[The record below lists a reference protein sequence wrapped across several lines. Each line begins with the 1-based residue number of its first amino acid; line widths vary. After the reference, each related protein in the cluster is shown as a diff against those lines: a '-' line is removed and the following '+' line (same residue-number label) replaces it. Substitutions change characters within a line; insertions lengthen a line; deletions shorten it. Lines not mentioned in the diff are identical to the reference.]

1 MFFVSCTH
9 RRYPTK
15 EELIHEGLIDGVALF
30 HLSRATCYTPYMK
43 FTRTKKLL
51 FANNKGG
58 VGKTTL
64 AFNCAMSFA
73 LQGYKTVLVDLDPQ
87 CNLSRLALG
96 DELFANTLFSST
108 YKDISD
114 VLKGLIQGGADVDLS
129 VPFIPVSRGDGNLS
143 LLKGSVNLSMYENIL
158 VTAYGQAAAGQ
169 QLGYFQ
175 TSAIDRFLRE
185 KGLSDEVD
193 IFVIDTSPSLSL
205 LNQVIFLGADY
216 FVVPMLPD
224 AFSVQGIENLGTMFE
239 KWKQNWKVTAKALS
253 GNTENKFVLSGDGLF
268 IGYVVNSYNV
278 YGKQPIKDHRHWIE
292 EIPNKV
298 KQFLSEKH
306 GRNGLVEKSWKTP
319 LAEIQDYGR
328 IPAKCQE
335 VGGAMFDLDP
345 KLIEDHHEGTKEN
358 IEKSKEEFTQLSNAI
373 LEVLKVY

>member
-1 MFFVSCTH
+1 
-9 RRYPTK
+9 
-15 EELIHEGLIDGVALF
+15 
-30 HLSRATCYTPYMK
+30 MK
-43 FTRTKKLL
+43 FPRSKKLL

-73 LQGYKTVLVDLDPQ
+73 KEGYKVALIDLDPQ

-96 DELFANTLFSST
+96 DERYANTLFAST
-108 YKDISD
+108 YKDIYD
-114 VLKGLIQGGADVDLS
+114 VLRGVIEGGADVDMR
-129 VPFIPVSRGDGNLS
+129 VPMIPVSNSHNNLF
-143 LLKGSVNLSMYENIL
+143 LLKGSVNLSLYENIL
-158 VTAYGQAAAGQ
+158 VSAYGQAAAGV

-185 KGLSDEVD
+185 RGMHDEID

-205 LNQVIFLGADY
+205 LNQIIFLGADY
-216 FVVPMLPD
+216 FVVLMMPD
-224 AFSVQGIENLGTMFE
+224 AFSVQGIENLGIVFE
-239 KWKQNWKVTAKALS
+239 KWKQNWKVTGKALS

-292 EIPNKV
+292 EIPRKV

-306 GRNGLVEKSWKTP
+306 GRNGLVEKSWKKP

-335 VGGAMFDLDP
+335 LGVAIFDLDP
-345 KLIEDHHEGTKEN
+345 AIVEEIHIGTKEN
-358 IEKSKEEFTQLSNAI
+358 ITKSKEEFAHLSDEI
-373 LEVLKVY
+373 LQILAAY

>member
-1 MFFVSCTH
+1 M
-9 RRYPTK
+9 
-15 EELIHEGLIDGVALF
+15 G
-30 HLSRATCYTPYMK
+30 MK
-43 FTRTKKLL
+43 FARSKKLL

-73 LQGYKTVLVDLDPQ
+73 KQGYKTVLVDLDPQ

-96 DELFANTLFSST
+96 DQQFADTLFSST
-108 YKDISD
+108 YKDVYD
-114 VLKGLIQGGADVDLS
+114 VLKGVVEGGADIDLA
-129 VPFIPVSRGDGNLS
+129 VPFIPVSNSHNNLF
-143 LLKGSVNLSMYENIL
+143 LLKGSVNLSLYENIL
-158 VTAYGQAAAGQ
+158 VSAYGQAASGQ
-169 QLGYFQ
+169 QIGYFQ

-185 KGLSDEVD
+185 RGLNDEVD

-216 FVVPMLPD
+216 FVVPMMPD
-224 AFSVQGIENLGTMFE
+224 AFSVQGVENLGSMLE
-239 KWKQNWKVTAKALS
+239 KWKQNWKVTGKALS
-253 GNTENKFVLSGDGLF
+253 GNTESKSVLSGDGLF
-268 IGYVVNSYNV
+268 VGYIINSYNV

-292 EIPNKV
+292 EIPMKV

-335 VGGAMFDLDP
+335 LGVAIFDLDP
-345 KLIEDHHEGTKEN
+345 TMVEEIHIGTKEN
-358 IEKSKEEFTQLSNAI
+358 IEKSKEEFSRLSQAI
-373 LEVLKVY
+373 LTVLTAY

>member
-1 MFFVSCTH
+1 
-9 RRYPTK
+9 
-15 EELIHEGLIDGVALF
+15 
-30 HLSRATCYTPYMK
+30 MK
-43 FTRTKKLL
+43 FSRSKKLL

-73 LQGYKTVLVDLDPQ
+73 KQGYKTVLVDLDPQ

-96 DELFANTLFSST
+96 DDRYTGTLFSST
-108 YKDISD
+108 YKDIFD
-114 VLKGLIQGGADVDLS
+114 VLKGVVEGGADIDIS
-129 VPFIPVSRGDGNLS
+129 VPFIPVSKSEGNLF
-143 LLKGSVNLSMYENIL
+143 LMKGSVNLSLYENLL

-169 QLGYFQ
+169 QIGYFQ

-185 KGLSDEVD
+185 RGMNDEVD

-205 LNQVIFLGADY
+205 LNTIIFLGSDY
-216 FVVPMLPD
+216 FVVPMMPD
-224 AFSVQGIENLGTMFE
+224 AFSVQGVENLGSVFE
-239 KWKQNWKVTAKALS
+239 KWKQNWKVTGKALS
-253 GNTENKFVLSGDGLF
+253 GNAESKFVLSGDGLF

-278 YGKQPIKDHRHWIE
+278 YGERPIKDHRHWIE
-292 EIPNKV
+292 EIPKKV
-298 KQFLSEKH
+298 KEFLSEKH

-335 VGGAMFDLDP
+335 IGIAIFDLDP
-345 KLIEDHHEGTKEN
+345 ACIEDIHQGTKEN
-358 IEKSKEEFTQLSNAI
+358 IEKSKEEFSKLSQEI
-373 LEVLKVY
+373 LQILGAY